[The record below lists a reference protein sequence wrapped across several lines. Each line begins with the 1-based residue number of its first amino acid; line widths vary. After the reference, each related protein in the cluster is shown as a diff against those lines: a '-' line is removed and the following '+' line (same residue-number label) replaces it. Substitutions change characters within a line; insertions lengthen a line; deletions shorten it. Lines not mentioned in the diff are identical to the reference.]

1 MAVDY
6 MTQIMK
12 KTEIIS
18 IRMDSNLSSQ
28 LHKKSEEQK
37 VSLNTLINNMLDKQ
51 VHWYDLT
58 NEIGWVRF
66 SELRLKN

>member
-1 MAVDY
+1 MEADY
-6 MTQIMK
+6 MTQVMK
-12 KTEIIS
+12 KTDIIS
-18 IRMDSNLSSQ
+18 IRMNSDLSNR

-58 NEIGWVRF
+58 NEIGWVSIFRTT
-66 SELRLKN
+66 